1 MLGAIALAINAL
13 ANSTAFLPFFLAELN
28 VPMILNLMITGG
40 CWFTY
45 GWGVMQFVR
54 GVGDKTIR

>member
-1 MLGAIALAINAL
+1 
-13 ANSTAFLPFFLAELN
+13 
-28 VPMILNLMITGG
+28 LNLMITGG

-45 GWGVMQFVR
+45 GWGIMQFVR

>member
-1 MLGAIALAINAL
+1 
-13 ANSTAFLPFFLAELN
+13 
-28 VPMILNLMITGG
+28 MITGG
-40 CWFTY
+40 CWFAY